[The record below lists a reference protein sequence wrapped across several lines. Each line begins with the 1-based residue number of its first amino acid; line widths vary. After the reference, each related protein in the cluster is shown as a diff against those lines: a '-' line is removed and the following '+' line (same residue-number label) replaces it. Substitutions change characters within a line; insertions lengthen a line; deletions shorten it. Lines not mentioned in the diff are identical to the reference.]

1 MAGRSRGIGF
11 GSGLGG
17 FHPGYAKKKGGAA
30 GGSCAPVREGGGVRL
45 SVSQGGEGRACQ
57 AMRGLGQGKGVGRGR
72 GKEGAGRAGGRGK
85 RGLGLDPRGF
95 LFFLFCFIFQKPFP
109 KRVLNAKK

>member
-30 GGSCAPVREGGGVRL
+30 GRSYAPVREGGGVWL
-45 SVSQGGEGRACQ
+45 SASQGGEGRTCQ
-57 AMRGLGQGKGVGRGR
+57 AMRGLGRGKGVGRGR